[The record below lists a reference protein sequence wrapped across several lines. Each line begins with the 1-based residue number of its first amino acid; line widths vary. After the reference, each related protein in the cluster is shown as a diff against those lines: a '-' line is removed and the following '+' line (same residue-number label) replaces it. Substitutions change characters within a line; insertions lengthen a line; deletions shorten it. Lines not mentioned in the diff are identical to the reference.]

1 MRKWE
6 MSSRNLPSP
15 VSAAMRNGM
24 PPLRDAIFL
33 RANGDRVAFS
43 EYGDARGEPVIFCHG
58 WPSSRTMAELT
69 HDAARELGVRII
81 SPDRPGIA
89 DSTFVADRRLLDWP
103 PLLRELMDFL
113 EIRRFRMLA
122 ISGGAPYAYAT
133 ARAMPD
139 SVAALA
145 VVSGA
150 PDIAG
155 LNDRS
160 GLFALYRLMLSA
172 YRTLPHF
179 SRWSFRLARPFLSLR
194 PPRRTRPIL
203 LKLLQPC
210 DAGALRDERAFE
222 ACFESQRRAWQASA
236 EGVLVDAEIYAQ
248 PWGFSLN
255 ELRVPVRLWH
265 GNADRSFS
273 AAVARQMASQIP
285 DCVTYFIDDAGH
297 YSTPIR
303 HMREII
309 ADLLVA

>member
-1 MRKWE
+1 
-6 MSSRNLPSP
+6 
-15 VSAAMRNGM
+15 MRNGM
-24 PPLRDAIFL
+24 TPLRDAIFL
-33 RANGDRVAFS
+33 RGNGERVAFS
-43 EYGDARGEPVIFCHG
+43 EYGDAGGEPVIFCHG

-69 HDAARELGVRII
+69 HDAALELGVRII

-89 DSTFVADRRLLDWP
+89 DSSFVSDRRLLDWP
-103 PLLRELMDFL
+103 PLLRELMEFL
-113 EIRRFRMLA
+113 QIRRFRMLA

-139 SVAALA
+139 SVAAIA

-155 LNDRS
+155 LSDRS
-160 GLFALYRLMLSA
+160 GLLALYRLMLSA
-172 YRTLPHF
+172 YRTWPHF

-194 PPRRTRPIL
+194 PPRRTRPFL
-203 LKLLQPC
+203 LKLLQTC
-210 DAGALRDERAFE
+210 DAGALQDEKAFE

-285 DCVTYFIDDAGH
+285 DCVTHFIDDAGH

>member
-1 MRKWE
+1 
-6 MSSRNLPSP
+6 
-15 VSAAMRNGM
+15 MRNRM
-24 PPLRDAIFL
+24 RPLRDGIFL
-33 RANGDRVAFS
+33 RANGERVAFS
-43 EYGDARGEPVIFCHG
+43 EYGDVKGEPVIFCHG

-69 HDAARELGVRII
+69 HEAAQELGVRII

-89 DSTFVADRRLLDWP
+89 DSSFVPNRRLFDWP
-103 PLLRELMDFL
+103 PLLQELLEFL
-113 EIRRFRMLA
+113 QIRRFRILA

-155 LNDRS
+155 LDDRS
-160 GLFALYRLMLSA
+160 GLLALYRWMLSA
-172 YRTLPHF
+172 YHTLPRF

-194 PPRRTRPIL
+194 PPRRSRPIL

-210 DAGALRDERAFE
+210 DAGALRDEKAFE
-222 ACFESQRRAWQASA
+222 ACFESQRRAWRASA

-255 ELRVPVRLWH
+255 EVRVPVRLWH

-273 AAVARQMASQIP
+273 ASVARQMASQIP
-285 DCVTYFIDDAGH
+285 DCVSHFIDDAGH

-303 HMREII
+303 HMRDII
-309 ADLLVA
+309 ADLLEA